1 MIHGRGLPPPVFAL
15 VKGEEYSMD
24 LKSDIKAKI
33 DELVD
38 KIKNDKQIL
47 AKFQKDPISTV
58 EELIGIDLP
67 NDQIEKLVDGIKIK
81 INVDKVGDMLGGL
94 GNLFGKK

>member
-1 MIHGRGLPPPVFAL
+1 
-15 VKGEEYSMD
+15 MD
-24 LKSDIKAKI
+24 LKLDIKAKI

-94 GNLFGKK
+94 GSLFGKK